1 MRATRD
7 SAIVISLTII
17 PESDLIKVVK
27 TNGTS
32 DTVDKDCI
40 GD

>member
-7 SAIVISLTII
+7 SAIVITLAVI
-17 PESDLIKVVK
+17 PESDLIKVMK
-27 TNGTS
+27 PDRTS

-40 GD
+40 RN